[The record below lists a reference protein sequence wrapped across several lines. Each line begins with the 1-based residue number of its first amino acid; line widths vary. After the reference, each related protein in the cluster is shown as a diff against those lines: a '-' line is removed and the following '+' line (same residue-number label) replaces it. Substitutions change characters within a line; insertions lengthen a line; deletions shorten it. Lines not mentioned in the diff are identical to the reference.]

1 MSSFFNTPMHQ
12 EDTISN
18 PQDRQ
23 QKHPLAEI
31 VEFALIALL
40 IVIPVRMFIAQPFIV
55 SGASMEDTFHSG
67 EYLIIDQASYYF
79 EDPER
84 GDVIVFRYP
93 QDPSKFFIKRVI
105 GIPGDT
111 IDIQGDAVT
120 ITTNEGQTISLS
132 EPYVK
137 SMAEN
142 TSLTETLGERE
153 YFVMGDNRDAS
164 SDSRVWGVLQ
174 KDKIV
179 GRAFLR
185 LFPFTEMEVLPGEYD
200 IIKNN

>member
-1 MSSFFNTPMHQ
+1 MSSFFNTPMQQ
-12 EDTISN
+12 EDTPINTS
-18 PQDRQ
+18 RQ

-79 EDPER
+79 EDPSR

-120 ITTNEGQTISLS
+120 ITTDDGQTISLS
-132 EPYVK
+132 EPYIK

-185 LFPFTEMEVLPGEYD
+185 LFPFNEMDVLPGEYD